1 MLNISDQPRAA
12 TDHVIPFEF
21 IKPDIPLITF
31 EAHIGEHGPIRFVL
45 DTGNGARVLLS
56 ERLANRLSLK
66 NKGLVET
73 SYGVGQGE
81 LSPLSKASLEEISIG
96 ELRVA
101 KVKAFVSRAIDDLRD
116 ALEAD
121 AEGNIG
127 HSLMKKW
134 AIEVD
139 YQAQTL
145 RFDTN
150 PERRKGIRF
159 TFPKGSSLI
168 TVQASV
174 NGSAP
179 RLFVLDTGAGGS
191 VLDAAFAKE
200 LNLEM
205 GEAIPMLG
213 AAGADEG
220 HQTDIDSLS
229 IHDAAIGKTTVIV
242 AGFMPALSEQVG
254 VELAGIVGYDFLRE
268 FKVRIDYK
276 HKTLNFESNK

>member
-1 MLNISDQPRAA
+1 MLNISDRPLESTA
-12 TDHVIPFEF
+12 HELPFEF
-21 IKPDIPLITF
+21 VKPGIPLITF
-31 EAHIGEHGPIRFVL
+31 DAYIGEHGPIKFVL

-56 ERLANRLSLK
+56 ERLANRLNLK
-66 NKGLVET
+66 HKGVVDN
-73 SYGVGQGE
+73 SYGVGLGE
-81 LSPLSKASLEEISIG
+81 LSPFSKASIDEISIG
-96 ELRVA
+96 DLRVTN
-101 KVKAFVSRAIDDLRD
+101 VKAFVSRAIDDLRD
-116 ALEAD
+116 ALDAD

-139 YQAQTL
+139 YEAKTL
-145 RFDTN
+145 RFETN

-174 NGSAP
+174 NGSPP
-179 RLFVLDTGAGGS
+179 RSFVLDTGAGGS
-191 VLDAAFAKE
+191 VLDATFARE
-200 LNLEM
+200 LNLEL

-220 HQTDIDSLS
+220 HQAEIDSLS
-229 IHDAAIGKTTVIV
+229 IQDARIGKTTVIV

-254 VELAGIVGYDFLRE
+254 VDLAGIVGYDFLRE